1 MIKQKS
7 YFNKKLDTKVFYKEE
22 ELVKYLNEFLK
33 FLNNFK
39 DKIELNL
46 FKETSENIFGIEN
59 KLELDKLTGENILNM
74 FNDRDTIVINIK
86 DVNQSDVNQSYE
98 DRTIFI
104 EKFYKKP
111 EKLDKVV
118 YILHI

>member
-7 YFNKKLDTKVFYKEE
+7 YFNKKLDTKVFYKDE

-46 FKETSENIFGIEN
+46 FKETSENIFGIED

-98 DRTIFI
+98 DRTLFI

>member
-7 YFNKKLDTKVFYKEE
+7 YFNKKLDTKVFYEEE

-98 DRTIFI
+98 DRTLFI